1 MEISAPRASRD
12 HAKSDASGAAH
23 LSEWSLCTY
32 VERALR
38 IVDSTRLY
46 RAALDFSSMHCVPRN
61 LEGGFGKSFQ
71 LVDKTVRIRN
81 LSLRDVPSG
90 HPVRHLSERRLR
102 QQIAKG
108 VCLWWSSEKAR
119 QPPFFSDS
127 MAPSNTACFEQNTV
141 MEEFET

>member
-102 QQIAKG
+102 QQIAKRLS
-108 VCLWWSSEKAR
+108 VVVFRESSSASVLFRFDGPVEH
-119 QPPFFSDS
+119 SLL
-127 MAPSNTACFEQNTV
+127 
-141 MEEFET
+141 